1 MPDGSTSTHSRPCCD
16 CSAPTNES
24 PIPTAASRSSPKP
37 ATSPR
42 STLGFVATFVP
53 AFAVMLVCIANGK
66 VAIALTATAVAAASA
81 LVLAPRC
88 ERQIRAHRTYVPST
102 RTWVLSDVA
111 TEPHRGIGDA
121 LMREVERCADQASA
135 TVVLEVA
142 DVNEVAKRLYLKHGF
157 RIFRQRAD
165 RLLMRRAV
173 DPT

>member
-1 MPDGSTSTHSRPCCD
+1 M
-16 CSAPTNES
+16 
-24 PIPTAASRSSPKP
+24 
-37 ATSPR
+37 
-42 STLGFVATFVP
+42 
-53 AFAVMLVCIANGK
+53 
-66 VAIALTATAVAAASA
+66 
-81 LVLAPRC
+81 
-88 ERQIRAHRTYVPST
+88 
-102 RTWVLSDVA
+102 LSDVA

-157 RIFRQRAD
+157 RIFCQRAD